1 MGIITAGQVK
11 NGVIVPN
18 IPLPERAWCRIEVQ
32 CVPLEVPLELQ
43 EEFDDGKIQYAFVR
57 VIDPNTELPKLI
69 LIGWV
74 SLY

>member
-43 EEFDDGKIQYAFVR
+43 EEFDAWDRASAKAMDMVDRLLEVDSGDAKR
-57 VIDPNTELPKLI
+57 
-69 LIGWV
+69 
-74 SLY
+74 